1 MIKRTREIEIFSLS
15 FLDIISCAFGAII
28 LILLVIKKGDSIPE
42 QNLDFNKVE
51 ENIIDNLK
59 VTQSIEKLKAENRL
73 LTSFIN
79 EKSDSIENL
88 NSQLEKKKNQI
99 ENNAVLNKKNQN
111 SIVNLKFATTS
122 LSEAKNKVG
131 NKNAN

>member
-1 MIKRTREIEIFSLS
+1 MIKRNREIEIFSLS

-42 QNLDFNKVE
+42 QNLDFNKAE
-51 ENIIDNLK
+51 DNIIDNLK
-59 VTQSIEKLKAENRL
+59 VTRNIEKLKAENRL

-122 LSEAKNKVG
+122 LSEAKNKIG
-131 NKNAN
+131 NKM

>member
-79 EKSDSIENL
+79 DKSDSIENL
-88 NSQLEKKKNQI
+88 NSQLEKKK
-99 ENNAVLNKKNQN
+99 
-111 SIVNLKFATTS
+111 TR
-122 LSEAKNKVG
+122 
-131 NKNAN
+131 

>member
-59 VTQSIEKLKAENRL
+59 VTQSIEKLKAENRF

-88 NSQLEKKKNQI
+88 NSQLEKKK
-99 ENNAVLNKKNQN
+99 KPDRK
-111 SIVNLKFATTS
+111 
-122 LSEAKNKVG
+122 
-131 NKNAN
+131 